1 MDPKAVNSNGWFKR
15 IPPSLRKPWI
25 GEDSMRFQQKGSAR
39 ILEGQHV
46 RMSWLRMP
54 GSEWLVGA
62 ISHASGIFSI
72 SDGSLNHT
80 RTQQL
85 LPVAPGRLQW
95 RILLSGSNESRW
107 LVMTMSL
114 SSTMAPLNHCSYCSS
129 FRSSHVPS
137 STEKGQP
144 LEFFFLLVAPLFSH
158 HCLQIKSS
166 LVGNSEKKRNRLV
179 PLYWVWWQC
188 WNIINRYIM

>member
-1 MDPKAVNSNGWFKR
+1 MDDLRGS
-15 IPPSLRKPWI
+15 PPSLRKPWI
-25 GEDSMRFQQKGSAR
+25 EEDSMRFQQKGSAR

-62 ISHASGIFSI
+62 ISHASGIFSM
-72 SDGSLNHT
+72 SNGSINHT
-80 RTQQL
+80 RTHQL

-95 RILLSGSNESRW
+95 RILLIGSNESRW

-129 FRSSHVPS
+129 FRSSNVPS
-137 STEKGQP
+137 STEKCQRP
-144 LEFFFLLVAPLFSH
+144 RSTIVFAPLFADQVIT
-158 HCLQIKSS
+158 CGELR
-166 LVGNSEKKRNRLV
+166 EKTK
-179 PLYWVWWQC
+179 
-188 WNIINRYIM
+188 